1 MAQLLIYISQY
12 LAIGACIN
20 AIGIIGIRYTG
31 HLCGRLKA
39 KLEIMK
45 GQYNQKMVDEEL
57 SKSRETFNDTSWW
70 MKWWTKM
77 VLLWPKAIILY
88 ANQIYKLVNEI
99 IYYEKE
105 LDA

>member
-20 AIGIIGIRYTG
+20 AVGMMTTRYTG
-31 HLCGRLKA
+31 ILCGRLKA
-39 KLEIMK
+39 RLEIMI
-45 GQYNQKMVDEEL
+45 GRYNKEMVNEEL
-57 SKSRETFNDTSWW
+57 SKSREAFNDTSWW
-70 MKWWTKM
+70 MKWWTIM

-99 IYYEKE
+99 IYYKKE
-105 LDA
+105 LDT